1 MFYLVITI
9 IQIVAELADVMLLS
23 PDLRAAEK
31 DLKELV
37 ADYHFLQEHGIHT
50 VADLKQILSDPS
62 LNFLLWSVSAAT
74 STTASVDQGRKKNKP
89 FIKSAE
95 RWYPSR

>member
-37 ADYHFLQEHGIHT
+37 ADYRFLQEHGIHT
-50 VADLKQILSDPS
+50 VADLQANIERSKSELSA
-62 LNFLLWSVSAAT
+62 L
-74 STTASVDQGRKKNKP
+74 
-89 FIKSAE
+89 E
-95 RWYPSR
+95 RERSDINNRIR